1 MPMLT
6 DAGETPVTWSPS
18 PASHP
23 RWAGWDQGVAP
34 SRPGSSTAEG
44 LLPLPMSVSLPEE
57 SPAHQSLPQGRDLSS
72 ILGSRDFPSP
82 WNCKAQPCRP
92 VVVGFSSLGVWDVKD
107 EMPHPPTPVRV
118 ECPSHRYDSEPHG
131 RHLQPPWVMLWG
143 HVKLNIC
150 SQAGVVQ
157 QPQNGLFKFLR
168 GNSELRKGVT
178 LENCVPEVFD
188 CCGVALV
195 NPAGQE

>member
-1 MPMLT
+1 MGP
-6 DAGETPVTWSPS
+6 GGCSQPS
-18 PASHP
+18 SA
-23 RWAGWDQGVAP
+23 
-34 SRPGSSTAEG
+34 AEG

-57 SPAHQSLPQGRDLSS
+57 SPAHQSLPQGRGLSS

-92 VVVGFSSLGVWDVKD
+92 AVAGFPSLGVRGECQGRNV
-107 EMPHPPTPVRV
+107 PSPPPIPVRV
-118 ECPSHRYDSEPHG
+118 ECPSLGYDSEPRG

-150 SQAGVVQ
+150 SQAGIVQ

-168 GNSELRKGVT
+168 GNGELRKGVT
-178 LENCVPEVFD
+178 LENCIPEVFD
-188 CCGVALV
+188 SCGVALV